1 MNQYHNKQV
10 QDTAPGFLFAIFCVW
25 AFILIC
31 RPQDIFT
38 SLAAVRPALILGLI
52 LFLVFILRNPGPAS
66 PRYFSN
72 SQVKLYGALV
82 CMMIISVPFAYYRR
96 GAFMEL
102 FTKDISA
109 ILFFFIFIKIVD
121 STKKLEMLLLTSSLG
136 VGLYSTFALAQG
148 FDYRSSNRLYF
159 GGTFD
164 PNDMVFFTLSF
175 LPFNFIFLSRGNSL
189 MKKLICLVNLVA
201 GVVVILRTGSRGGII
216 GFSIVMLMLLLTK
229 TRTIKFSYK
238 IIFVVLCLAAV
249 SLNASKINFERYKS
263 IGNVGSDYNLSDEEG
278 RISVWKTGLKLML
291 FHPITGVGVNCFSE
305 AIGRDRQERGGLR
318 RTRWQ
323 PPHNMWVQIGTET
336 GIIGF
341 ALFGL
346 LSFRAF
352 RTFGR
357 VKKRARD
364 EKLIGISEM
373 ARVGFVGMFIS
384 GMFVSQG
391 YSVYWAFYIALSAI
405 LWRFLDN
412 GKETETE
419 ISPGL
424 PR

>member
-10 QDTAPGFLFAIFCVW
+10 QDTAPGFLFACFCVW

-38 SLAAVRPALILGLI
+38 SLGAVRPALILGLI
-52 LFLVFILRNPGPAS
+52 LSLAFILRNPGPAS

-72 SQVKLYGALV
+72 SQVKLYAALV

-136 VGLYSTFALAQG
+136 VGLYSIFALAQG
-148 FDYRSSNRLYF
+148 FDYRNSNRLYF

-201 GVVVILRTGSRGGII
+201 GVVVILRTGSRGGFIS
-216 GFSIVMLMLLLTK
+216 FSIVMLMLLLTK

-263 IGNVGSDYNLSDEEG
+263 IRNVESDYNLSDEEG
-278 RISVWKTGLKLML
+278 RLSVWKSGLKLML

-305 AIGRDRQERGGLR
+305 AIGRDRQERGVKAISLATASQYVGSNR
-318 RTRWQ
+318 NRDRD
-323 PPHNMWVQIGTET
+323 HRVC
-336 GIIGF
+336 
-341 ALFGL
+341 
-346 LSFRAF
+346 SFWF
-352 RTFGR
+352 
-357 VKKRARD
+357 VK
-364 EKLIGISEM
+364 L
-373 ARVGFVGMFIS
+373 
-384 GMFVSQG
+384 
-391 YSVYWAFYIALSAI
+391 
-405 LWRFLDN
+405 
-412 GKETETE
+412 
-419 ISPGL
+419 PGL
-424 PR
+424 